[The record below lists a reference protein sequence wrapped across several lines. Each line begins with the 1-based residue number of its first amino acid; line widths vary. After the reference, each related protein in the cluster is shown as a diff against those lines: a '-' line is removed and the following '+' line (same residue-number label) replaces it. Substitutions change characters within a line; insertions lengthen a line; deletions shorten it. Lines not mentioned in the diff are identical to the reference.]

1 MYIEVIFQSPLLL
14 HLPALYPSPLL
25 FCVAWFWWGPV
36 FGRPEC
42 IFSCT
47 LDHHPGPSAQQGRG
61 PEGALN
67 QHLSALGLWWLFE
80 CQHFKILRFLLSILT
95 GIEPLWSL
103 DTKFVICT
111 RWQHHL
117 TECPFPALSIPSKSY
132 FLSSGLFH
140 SWKIQVHSL
149 SSHPPTCVDLSER
162 IITALFCSFSQEAVQ
177 IDQLIHSDRNQ
188 NSCCLGIERM
198 WGSWEEITKTQENF
212 WV

>member
-25 FCVAWFWWGPV
+25 FYMAWFWWGPV

-67 QHLSALGLWWLFE
+67 QHLSALCLWWLFE

-103 DTKFVICT
+103 DTKFVICVFTT

-132 FLSSGLFH
+132 FLS
-140 SWKIQVHSL
+140 QVYFTPGKSKFTPCPHILPPAWISQRGSSL
-149 SSHPPTCVDLSER
+149 HYFVPSVSRQYRSKEGH
-162 IITALFCSFSQEAVQ
+162 
-177 IDQLIHSDRNQ
+177 
-188 NSCCLGIERM
+188 G
-198 WGSWEEITKTQENF
+198 
-212 WV
+212 